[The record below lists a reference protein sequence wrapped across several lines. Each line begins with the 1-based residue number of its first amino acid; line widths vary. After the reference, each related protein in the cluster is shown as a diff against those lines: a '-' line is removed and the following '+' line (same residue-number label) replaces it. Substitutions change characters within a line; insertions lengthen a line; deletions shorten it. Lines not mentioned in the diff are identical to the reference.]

1 MLYQKHD
8 AFMEILNKEFDVIH
22 NTFGEGGTCG
32 YTTKFEGGYTHYYI
46 KVKFFDGEEKAF
58 YFPDQFRFH
67 LKAVDKEIQD
77 KILACMLIPPVFPPD
92 ISPRRLVFGA
102 VYGTNSR
109 DMYVQFCKYFD
120 WKLSMKDHFGVRTLM
135 YAKNCTPE
143 GYSVWFI
150 PHNSIFEKHNENS
163 HWFNFIKGNIIEEVW
178 IDYENSSLH
187 NDWNDRVTFLKT
199 KNGYAFYGIYRPQQI
214 IEKEINHKIRKV
226 KIYKQISAEYSS
238 NK

>member
-22 NTFGEGGTCG
+22 DTHWKGKTCG
-32 YTTKFEGGYTHYYI
+32 YITKFEGGYTHYYI

-67 LKAVDKEIQD
+67 LKAVDQKIQAEIMD
-77 KILACMLIPPVFPPD
+77 LMTGKPPEPPERKLI
-92 ISPRRLVFGA
+92 FGA

-109 DMYVQFCKYFD
+109 DIYVQFCKYFD
-120 WKLSMKDHFGVRTLM
+120 WKLSMKEHFGVRTLM

-143 GYSVWFI
+143 VNSVWFI
-150 PHNSIFEKHNENS
+150 PHNSVFEKYNENS

-187 NDWNDRVTFLKT
+187 NDWDDRVTFLKT
-199 KNGYAFYGIYRPQQI
+199 KDGYAFYGIYRPQEI